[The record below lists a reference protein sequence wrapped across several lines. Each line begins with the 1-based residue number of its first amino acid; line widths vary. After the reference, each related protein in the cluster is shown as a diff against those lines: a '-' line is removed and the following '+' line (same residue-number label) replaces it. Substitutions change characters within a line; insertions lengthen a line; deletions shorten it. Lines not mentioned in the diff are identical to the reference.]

1 MECPIRKENTS
12 CWLPSFHCTLSCTH
26 PSCNSET
33 SCWGGDAD
41 SLSLPPPLC
50 SHWPYCHIQ
59 SCHSTGL
66 SLGERGVW
74 KDRSPSCRHICK
86 EPISFH
92 FYKVEYLIKRF
103 YTFWGNWKIIKNFY
117 CECFNITVK
126 YIIPFFLS
134 VLCTKSSGHS
144 ADKIF
149 FIMFGNKFTDWMEF
163 SKIYICTAYEIWRYG
178 SKVYFVFEQNINHL
192 LFYVFWGFTK
202 IFRKSRRCFET
213 PFFKQCV

>member
-1 MECPIRKENTS
+1 MTFLRFHSVQKAELELTQV
-12 CWLPSFHCTLSCTH
+12 WLKGPCCT
-26 PSCNSET
+26 P
-33 SCWGGDAD
+33 
-41 SLSLPPPLC
+41 SLSNKRLE
-50 SHWPYCHIQ
+50 Q
-59 SCHSTGL
+59 SLTSVL
-66 SLGERGVW
+66 EMQS
-74 KDRSPSCRHICK
+74 DRSPSCRHICK